1 MKKIFIIVVCI
12 VNILAISS
20 CVSSYKLQA
29 ANNYIRVLEEE
40 LNQKSDNYILDVMS
54 GTDEY
59 VEYYQ

>member
-1 MKKIFIIVVCI
+1 MKKIFIII
-12 VNILAISS
+12 AYIMNIFTISS
-20 CVSSYKLQA
+20 CVSSHKLQA
-29 ANNYIRVLEEE
+29 TNNYIRVLEEE